1 MTREVV
7 NPLFSPQVRLD
18 ALPTKVRRIRP
29 TVTVTVRGH
38 GLRVGFL
45 VYNLQWN
52 TEDILF
58 EVARLGICSVTPLP
72 LFWHVDQGV
81 ARVAFRPATA
91 RARHVSVMS
100 KAVLLV
106 VRHGM
111 VRWVGLCP
119 AIRHLSQVGFR
130 NQNRPTNSAE
140 EAGKLMTMRA
150 RTLLNRALA
159 VIRPRP
165 RYLPIDVREILANQ
179 EALDVVQRFN
189 DLYYTSN
196 VASDMVWRGDTNVK
210 ESMRSL
216 DSN

>member
-7 NPLFSPQVRLD
+7 KCSIQSTSEAGCASD
-18 ALPTKVRRIRP
+18 EGSQIRP

-91 RARHVSVMS
+91 RARHLSVNVKGSTPEGFMS
-100 KAVLLV
+100 NTE
-106 VRHGM
+106 
-111 VRWVGLCP
+111 WSVGLDC
-119 AIRHLSQVGFR
+119 
-130 NQNRPTNSAE
+130 
-140 EAGKLMTMRA
+140 A
-150 RTLLNRALA
+150 RQSDIYRRLVSETRIDPQILLR
-159 VIRPRP
+159 RQ
-165 RYLPIDVREILANQ
+165 AN
-179 EALDVVQRFN
+179 
-189 DLYYTSN
+189 
-196 VASDMVWRGDTNVK
+196 
-210 ESMRSL
+210 
-216 DSN
+216 